1 MFSSLRVKL
10 SVAFALVIFISLL
23 LTGSAFAL
31 LIRGYSS
38 RLAQERLADL
48 VVPVTTQVSILERA
62 GAPSSTISAFLKEQG
77 DEMGVRV
84 LLLDRNG
91 LVVEDTQG
99 ALKGQQVNL
108 ERTSTVLSPWNRVAY
123 AGVLRAPDHTD
134 LYCVAGSPPPARATS
149 EPYFSRAPLYGVV
162 LAIPQQSIG
171 EAWLAMAPGL
181 SIAAVLSLIVSVGLA
196 VFLARSIAQPVVEI
210 TQASEQVAKGHYE
223 HTVAVKGR
231 DEVARL
237 ATAFN
242 DMARQIGRTNRTLR
256 DFLANASH
264 ELKTPLTSIQGFSQA
279 MVDGA
284 IDEPGDYARAASII
298 NLEAERMRTL
308 VDDLLLLSRMESG
321 DVALDREP
329 VDVADLL
336 TTCVERFRWRAEQ
349 QETELALDLTPNLGE
364 VSGDS
369 RRLEQLVGNLLDNA
383 LRHTPK
389 GGSVTVKAAPV
400 SSIDVPRD
408 FGQRDGVGASGAG
421 RKWVRIVVHNTGSW
435 IPAEDLSRIFERFY
449 RGRWSADRGGD
460 GSGLGLAIVR
470 EIVQVHGGWVL
481 ARSDPAMG
489 TEFEV
494 NLPGG
499 LPVSGQS
506 DNRAGGRPLGNL
518 SGAHRSPDSN
528 GESQPGSTVKCPDGG
543 RVL

>member
-23 LTGSAFAL
+23 LTGSAFAFL
-31 LIRGYSS
+31 VRGYTS

-62 GAPSSTISAFLKEQG
+62 GAPSSTISSFLKEQG
-77 DEMGVRV
+77 DQMGVRV

-99 ALKGQQVNL
+99 ALRGQQVNL
-108 ERTSTVLSPWNRVAY
+108 ERTSMVLSPWNRVAY

-134 LYCVAGSPPPARATS
+134 LYCVAGTPPPARASS

-171 EAWLAMAPGL
+171 EAWLAMAPSL
-181 SIAAVLSLIVSVGLA
+181 SIAAVLSLIASVGLA
-196 VFLARSIAQPVVEI
+196 VFLARSIAQPVIEI
-210 TQASEQVAKGHYE
+210 TQASEQVAKGRYE
-223 HTVAVKGR
+223 HTVTVKGR

-237 ATAFN
+237 ARAFN

-284 IDEPGDYARAASII
+284 IDNPEEYARAANII

-321 DVALDREP
+321 DVAMEREP

-336 TTCVERFRWRAEQ
+336 TACVERFRWRADQ
-349 QETELALDLTPNLGE
+349 QETGLALELMPNLGA
-364 VSGDS
+364 VVGDS
-369 RRLEQLVGNLLDNA
+369 RRLEQVVGNLLDNA

-389 GGSVTVKAAPV
+389 AGAVTVRAAL
-400 SSIDVPRD
+400 VPSLELRPD
-408 FGQRDGVGASGAG
+408 PGEREGVGTSAAG
-421 RKWVRIVVHNTGSW
+421 SRWVRIVVHNTGSW

-470 EIVQVHGGWVL
+470 EIVQAHGGWVV
-481 ARSDPAMG
+481 ARSDPESG

-494 NLPGG
+494 NLPGESA
-499 LPVSGQS
+499 VSG
-506 DNRAGGRPLGNL
+506 RAPSAIGGRLGDDSLRKRRGSGL
-518 SGAHRSPDSN
+518 SAEPRPD
-528 GESQPGSTVKCPDGG
+528 
-543 RVL
+543 